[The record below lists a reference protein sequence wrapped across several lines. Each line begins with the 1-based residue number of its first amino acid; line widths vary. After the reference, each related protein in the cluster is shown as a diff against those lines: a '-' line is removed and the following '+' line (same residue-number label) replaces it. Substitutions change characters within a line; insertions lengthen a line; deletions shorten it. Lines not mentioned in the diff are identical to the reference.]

1 VHPNLVALARTLL
14 LDPVV
19 PSTMKPQISYLA
31 SPYSDPDPD
40 VRHFFFLSAAYT
52 AGRLIKRG
60 LIVYSPIAHGHPI
73 AAQFG
78 LPTDWAFWRR
88 QQLPFLRAS
97 KEVIVLTLRGWN
109 KSIGVKSEIRLARSQ
124 GIPVRYCNPL
134 DLEFSLWPPKEK
146 P

>member
-1 VHPNLVALARTLL
+1 
-14 LDPVV
+14 
-19 PSTMKPQISYLA
+19 MKPQISYLA

-40 VRHFFFLSAAYT
+40 VREFRYIGAAEA

-60 LIVYSPIAHGHPI
+60 MIVYSPIVHGHPL
-73 AAQFG
+73 AVWER

-97 KEVIVLTLRGWN
+97 KEVIVLTLSGWDI
-109 KSIGVKSEIRLARSQ
+109 SIGVKAEIRMARRW

-134 DLEFSLWPPKEK
+134 DIEFSLWPPKVK